1 MIQEKTHK
9 LFNLKK
15 TDKYSQKHIQSMSK
29 DLSADENLKKFKS
42 HKSYN
47 TTNSKNHKK
56 MPSTIINGTKDNKII
71 SINLNILPREKK
83 NSYAR
88 EKMTDIK
95 PTSSKKIFN
104 NAFSPNSTAHSQI
117 LKNKTNWVKKNSND
131 ANKTNYSMN
140 SNINANNIKN
150 ITNNNINNKKPIMN
164 KLLNDHSIQE
174 LETEENEI
182 INDKNI
188 NNKNK
193 ANNNINN
200 INVNINYN
208 NNNTPKK
215 KNNLKI
221 NENSFSINTYN
232 LNNNLNTNNN
242 LNRELLIY
250 SKKGYKEKVLEIISQ
265 DNLDINY
272 QNENGWT
279 ALHYACD
286 EGNLKIVE
294 ILIKAHSNINI
305 KNNDKKTPLHI
316 SVTRGYFDITKLL
329 VENGGDLTAIDN
341 EKNNIIHIC
350 SIYGYNELLTYL
362 LNKNSSLV
370 YSKNLFGST
379 PLNLAKKKETKSII
393 EKFMK
398 INPPLTSRKKSKKAM
413 SHNNNVFNNHIN
425 PNYLNSND
433 PISKIKIHKTNQN
446 QIKALM
452 IPINKYNYKN
462 IGNLININNDKNKYN
477 SKAKF
482 ENIIKINNKINNSN
496 NRYKNNENFS
506 PSPSDNKIN
515 TNVKYN
521 PKNAN
526 TSSSCKKKIIFNIN
540 LAENSNSL
548 YTSKDINIFHYN
560 TASQNKK
567 NSKGQFNVTYNSPIK
582 SKNSKDAFNKNK
594 NININSN
601 IKNNIGKKL
610 NTIIKIEKN
619 SNDKTLSNS
628 NAKKISNKSKSK
640 FDINIKKNLL
650 NNISNFKSNINI
662 NNSTNININNL
673 KKKKSKP
680 SNANYL
686 NQKQKSK
693 LIQKESKT
701 ALNNQNNILSNTI
714 SKSINNNQNNAM
726 HYLTSHRTISL
737 PGFMENKSKNK
748 DKNINQNNAV
758 IENNQS
764 INNNINN
771 SAIQN
776 KNKSKNKKTKSDL
789 TNENIHKN
797 NKNSALKPKTNIN
810 INENVVTVNKF
821 NKNMSAYKIANNKIS
836 LNNNSINNNNNLNNN
851 VAFDYNEQKLK
862 LTEEKGSFK
871 IGQIYTDEEENNFIE
886 DLDEEELTNNNIKNS
901 NNTNTNILINDSNN
915 TNILINDSN
924 SVITNEKD
932 KDKEKNKDKDKE
944 KDKEKNSKKE
954 NQIKYNTNKAS
965 QRPSN
970 KNDSSYFN
978 INNTSSS
985 YKKNTNTNNTGLDDT
1000 NSKIIN
1006 NFDYNDN
1013 NENISNF
1020 SNNNNNNNNIN
1031 NKDNHANI
1039 NTNNNESKDNNLHSS
1054 DIENE
1059 YFNNVDEN
1067 SESNDYDSEDN
1078 NNNTNPKEKI
1088 GPSNFIC
1095 LALLGQGSFG
1105 EVYLVQEK
1113 NTLNYYAMKVLD
1125 KKRIEKQNIFKYAMT
1140 ERNVLSIINFPFIVK
1155 LNYAFQTK
1163 EKLFLLLDYCPG
1175 GDLSKQLQIQTRF
1188 SEDKAKFY
1196 ICEITLAL
1204 GELHKKD
1211 IIFRDL
1217 KPDNIVIDKEG
1228 HAMLTDFGLS
1238 REGVN
1243 EKHIAKSFCGSIA
1256 YLAPEMLSRT
1266 GHGKAVDWYLLGVCF
1281 YEMLVGIPPYF
1292 SNNQE
1297 QIFKNIEKAELFIPN
1312 FVSKKAQKFLRDL
1325 LKKDPVNRL
1334 GSKRDVEEIKEH
1346 PYMNGVD
1353 WDKVLK
1359 RQYIPPPIIQ
1369 KSNYLNFFEQPKIF
1383 MDNNN
1388 KNGEN
1393 NKNIGPNY
1401 KNEQGNIYEG
1411 WSFVMGPGK
1420 NTENENENK

>member
-47 TTNSKNHKK
+47 TANSKNHKK
-56 MPSTIINGTKDNKII
+56 MPSTIINGSKDNKII

-117 LKNKTNWVKKNSND
+117 LKNKTKWMKSKNNNEIGD
-131 ANKTNYSMN
+131 NNKTNFSINNNMN
-140 SNINANNIKN
+140 G
-150 ITNNNINNKKPIMN
+150 NNINNITTKKPIMN
-164 KLLNDHSIQE
+164 KLLSDHSIQE
-174 LETEENEI
+174 LDTEENEI
-182 INDKNI
+182 INEKNI

-193 ANNNINN
+193 GNNNINN
-200 INVNINYN
+200 INVNINY
-208 NNNTPKK
+208 NNTPKK

-265 DNLDINY
+265 ENLDINY

-329 VENGGDLTAIDN
+329 VENGGDLTVIDN

-350 SIYGYNELLTYL
+350 SIYGHNELLTYL

-370 YSKNLFGST
+370 YCKNLFGNT

-393 EKFMK
+393 EKYMK
-398 INPPLTSRKKSKKAM
+398 INPPLTSRKKSKKGM
-413 SHNNNVFNNHIN
+413 VHNNTNIYDNHNFALN

-433 PISKIKIHKTNQN
+433 PISKIKIHKTNQS

-462 IGNLININNDKNKYN
+462 IGNIININDKNKNN
-477 SKAKF
+477 SKPKF
-482 ENIIKINNKINNSN
+482 DGVVKINNKINNNNSN
-496 NRYKNNENFS
+496 PRYKNNDNFS
-506 PSPSDNKIN
+506 PSPSENKN
-515 TNVKYN
+515 NSNNKYN

-548 YTSKDINIFHYN
+548 YTAKDINIFHYN
-560 TASQNKK
+560 TSSQNKK
-567 NSKGQFNVTYNSPIK
+567 NSKGQFNVTYNSPMK
-582 SKNSKDAFNKNK
+582 SKNSKNAFTKNV
-594 NININSN
+594 NINSN
-601 IKNNIGKKL
+601 LKNNYGKKL

-628 NAKKISNKSKSK
+628 NAKKINNKSKSK
-640 FDINIKKNLL
+640 FDISIKKNLI
-650 NNISNFKSNINI
+650 NNITNFRNNINI
-662 NNSTNININNL
+662 NNSTNINPNNY

-680 SNANYL
+680 SNINQL
-686 NQKQKSK
+686 NQKQKSN
-693 LIQKESKT
+693 LFQKESKT
-701 ALNNQNNILSNTI
+701 SLNNKNNNNNILSNTI
-714 SKSINNNQNNAM
+714 NKSINSNQNSAM

-737 PGFMENKSKNK
+737 PGFMDNKSKNK
-748 DKNINQNNAV
+748 DKNLNQNNNNL
-758 IENNQS
+758 ENDQS
-764 INNNINN
+764 INNINN

-776 KNKSKNKKTKSDL
+776 KNKSRSKKTKSDL
-789 TNENIHKN
+789 TNENIHKSTKIN
-797 NKNSALKPKTNIN
+797 GNNIN
-810 INENVVTVNKF
+810 MNLNDNIVTVNKF
-821 NKNMSAYKIANNKIS
+821 NKNMSAYKIANSKIT
-836 LNNNSINNNNNLNNN
+836 LNNNSKTNNTNSNININNHLPLD
-851 VAFDYNEQKLK
+851 FSDQKQK
-862 LTEEKGSFK
+862 LTEEKGESFK

-886 DLDEEELTNNNIKNS
+886 DLDEEELTNNNYKN
-901 NNTNTNILINDSNN
+901 NNN
-915 TNILINDSN
+915 TNILINDS
-924 SVITNEKD
+924 SSLITN
-932 KDKEKNKDKDKE
+932 DKEKE
-944 KDKEKNSKKE
+944 KDKEKKE
-954 NQIKYNTNKAS
+954 NINKLNTNKSS

-970 KNDSSYFN
+970 KNQGSYFN
-978 INNTSSS
+978 INNNSSS
-985 YKKNTNTNNTGLDDT
+985 YKKNTNTNNTALDDS

-1006 NFDYNDN
+1006 NFDLNDN
-1013 NENISNF
+1013 EN
-1020 SNNNNNNNNIN
+1020 
-1031 NKDNHANI
+1031 NI
-1039 NTNNNESKDNNLHSS
+1039 NTNNNTNTNVLKENIQNN

-1067 SESNDYDSEDN
+1067 SESNDYDSED

-1113 NTLNYYAMKVLD
+1113 NTFNFYAMKVLD

-1196 ICEITLAL
+1196 ICEIALAL

-1256 YLAPEMLSRT
+1256 YLAPEMLSRK

-1325 LKKDPVNRL
+1325 LKKDPATRL

-1346 PYMNGVD
+1346 PYMAGVE
-1353 WDKVLK
+1353 WDKVLQ
-1359 RQYIPPPIIQ
+1359 RQYNPPPIIQ

-1383 MDNNN
+1383 VDNN
-1388 KNGEN
+1388 KNKDTEKN
-1393 NKNIGPNY
+1393 NKNINQVY
-1401 KNEQGNIYEG
+1401 TNEQGGNLYEG
-1411 WSFVMGPGK
+1411 WSFVQGVP
-1420 NTENENENK
+1420 NNNENGMK

>member
-1 MIQEKTHK
+1 MIQERTQK

-15 TDKYSQKHIQSMSK
+15 NDKYSQKHIQSMSK
-29 DLSADENLKKFKS
+29 DLSNEENLKKFKS

-47 TTNSKNHKK
+47 TANSKNHKK
-56 MPSTIINGTKDNKII
+56 MPSTIINGNKDNKII

-83 NSYAR
+83 PSHTR
-88 EKMTDIK
+88 EKLTDIK
-95 PTSSKKIFN
+95 PTSSKKIFST
-104 NAFSPNSTAHSQI
+104 ALSPNSTINSQI
-117 LKNKTNWVKKNSND
+117 LKNKTNWIKSKSEMNEV
-131 ANKTNYSMN
+131 NKANYSMN
-140 SNINANNIKN
+140 NINANNS
-150 ITNNNINNKKPIMN
+150 NNTTSKKSCMN
-164 KLLNDHSIQE
+164 KLLNDQSIQE
-174 LETEENEI
+174 LETEENDL
-182 INDKNI
+182 INDKN
-188 NNKNK
+188 NKRK
-193 ANNNINN
+193 GNNNINN

-208 NNNTPKK
+208 NTPKK
-215 KNNLKI
+215 KNNIKI
-221 NENSFSINTYN
+221 NENSFSINTEN
-232 LNNNLNTNNN
+232 INNNNNLNININNN
-242 LNRELLIY
+242 NSLNRELLIY
-250 SKKGYKEKVLEIISQ
+250 SKKGYKEKVLEIISKE
-265 DNLDINY
+265 NLDINY

-329 VENGGDLTAIDN
+329 IENGGDLNALDS
-341 EKNNIIHIC
+341 EKNNLIHLC
-350 SIYGYNELLTYL
+350 SMYGHNELLTYL
-362 LNKNSSLV
+362 LNKNSGLI
-370 YSKNLFGST
+370 YNKNLFGNI
-379 PLNLAKKKETKSII
+379 PLHLAKKKETKII
-393 EKFMK
+393 LEKYMRM
-398 INPPLTSRKKSKKAM
+398 NPPLTQRKKSKKGININNNNNNINNNNIYNN
-413 SHNNNVFNNHIN
+413 HNNNNNHNIN
-425 PNYLNSND
+425 HNYLNSND
-433 PISKIKIHKTNQN
+433 PISKIKIHKTNQS

-452 IPINKYNYKN
+452 IPINKNNYKN
-462 IGNLININNDKNKYN
+462 IGNLININDKIRYN
-477 SKAKF
+477 SKSKF
-482 ENIIKINNKINNSN
+482 ENQIKIKNKINNYN
-496 NRYKNNENFS
+496 NFS
-506 PSPSDNKIN
+506 PTESKNNNFKYEHKNIN
-515 TNVKYN
+515 S
-521 PKNAN
+521 
-526 TSSSCKKKIIFNIN
+526 SSSCKKKIIFNIN

-548 YTSKDINIFHYN
+548 YSSKDVNIFHYN
-560 TASQNKK
+560 TSSQNKK
-567 NSKGQFNVTYNSPIK
+567 NSKNQFNVEPNKTFNSPLK
-582 SKNSKDAFNKNK
+582 SKKSKDAFCANK

-601 IKNNIGKKL
+601 KNNYGKRL

-619 SNDKTLSNS
+619 LNDKTLSNS
-628 NAKKISNKSKSK
+628 NAKKINNKSKSK
-640 FDINIKKNLL
+640 FDINIKKNLI
-650 NNISNFKSNINI
+650 NNISDFKNNNNI
-662 NNSTNININNL
+662 NNSTNINPNNY

-680 SNANYL
+680 IYGNYL
-686 NQKQKSK
+686 DQKKKSK
-693 LIQKESKT
+693 YIQKESKT
-701 ALNNQNNILSNTI
+701 
-714 SKSINNNQNNAM
+714 SINNNNIIINANKNSANNTNQTNNAI

-737 PGFMENKSKNK
+737 PGFMENKSNHK
-748 DKNINQNNAV
+748 DKNIIQINNN
-758 IENNQS
+758 ILEKNQS

-771 SAIQN
+771 SAIN
-776 KNKSKNKKTKSDL
+776 KKKKTKSDL
-789 TNENIHKN
+789 NNENIIKSN
-797 NKNSALKPKTNIN
+797 LSNKKNSNIN
-810 INENVVTVNKF
+810 NRVKGNINVNKF
-821 NKNMSAYKIANNKIS
+821 NKNMSAYKLDNNKIN
-836 LNNNSINNNNNLNNN
+836 LNNNSINSNNISNNLIY
-851 VAFDYNEQKLK
+851 DYNEQHTNAKI
-862 LTEEKGSFK
+862 TEDKGTFK

-886 DLDEEELTNNNIKNS
+886 DLDEEELTNNNNNNNNFKN
-901 NNTNTNILINDSNN
+901 NNNNILINDSS
-915 TNILINDSN
+915 II
-924 SVITNEKD
+924 NEK
-932 KDKEKNKDKDKE
+932 EK
-944 KDKEKNSKKE
+944 SCKKE
-954 NQIKYNTNKAS
+954 NNIIFSTNKAS

-970 KNDSSYFN
+970 KNESSYFN
-978 INNTSSS
+978 INNNSST
-985 YKKNTNTNNTGLDDT
+985 YQKNTSNTGLDDMT
-1000 NSKIIN
+1000 
-1006 NFDYNDN
+1006 
-1013 NENISNF
+1013 
-1020 SNNNNNNNNIN
+1020 NNNIN
-1031 NKDNHANI
+1031 NFEYND
-1039 NTNNNESKDNNLHSS
+1039 NTNNIESKENNIQKNEI
-1054 DIENE
+1054 DNE
-1059 YFNNVDEN
+1059 YFNNIDEM
-1067 SESNDYDSEDN
+1067 SESNDYDSDD

-1113 NTLNYYAMKVLD
+1113 NSLNYYAMKVLD

-1196 ICEITLAL
+1196 ICEIALAL

-1312 FVSKKAQKFLRDL
+1312 FVSKKAQKFMRDL
-1325 LKKDPVNRL
+1325 LKKDPMTRL

-1353 WDKVLK
+1353 WDKVYR

-1383 MDNNN
+1383 VDNNESKNKGKNN
-1388 KNGEN
+1388 KNWN
-1393 NKNIGPNY
+1393 QINS
-1401 KNEQGNIYEG
+1401 NEQGENIYEG
-1411 WSFVMGPGK
+1411 WSFVQGPV
-1420 NTENENENK
+1420 NNNENKNNKEIKSNKKIQK

>member
-1 MIQEKTHK
+1 MIQERTHK

-15 TDKYSQKHIQSMSK
+15 SDKYNLKHIQSMSN

-56 MPSTIINGTKDNKII
+56 IPSTIINGPKDNKII
-71 SINLNILPREKK
+71 SINLNILQREKK
-83 NSYAR
+83 NSNTR
-88 EKMTDIK
+88 EKLTDIK
-95 PTSSKKIFN
+95 PSSSKQIFTT
-104 NAFSPNSTAHSQI
+104 ALSPNSTAHSQI
-117 LKNKTNWVKKNSND
+117 LKNKTNWAKQKSSNEI
-131 ANKTNYSMN
+131 NPKIKTNYSIN
-140 SNINANNIKN
+140 NINVNNANNTTSKKN
-150 ITNNNINNKKPIMN
+150 CLK
-164 KLLNDHSIQE
+164 KLLNDQSIQE

-182 INDKNI
+182 INEKNTS
-188 NNKNK
+188 NKNK
-193 ANNNINN
+193 TNNNINN
-200 INVNINYN
+200 INVNINY
-208 NNNTPKK
+208 NNTPKK

-232 LNNNLNTNNN
+232 LNNNLNIINNNN

-265 DNLDINY
+265 KNLDINY
-272 QNENGWT
+272 QNEDGFT

-294 ILIKAHSNINI
+294 ILIKAHANINI

-329 VENGGDLTAIDN
+329 VENGGDITAVDN
-341 EKNNIIHIC
+341 EKNNLIHLC
-350 SIYGYNELLTYL
+350 CIYGYNELLSYL

-370 YSKNLFGST
+370 YNKNIFGNIPLYLSK
-379 PLNLAKKKETKSII
+379 KIETKKII
-393 EKFMK
+393 EKYMK
-398 INPPLTSRKKSKKAM
+398 INSSLTSRKKSKKGINQ
-413 SHNNNVFNNHIN
+413 SNNIYNHNNINISNNIN
-425 PNYLNSND
+425 PNES
-433 PISKIKIHKTNQN
+433 ISKIKIHKTNQN

-452 IPINKYNYKN
+452 IPINKGNYKN
-462 IGNLININNDKNKYN
+462 IANIISINDKHKYN
-477 SKAKF
+477 SKSKMDST
-482 ENIIKINNKINNSN
+482 IKINNKINNSN
-496 NRYKNNENFS
+496 NSNNRYKNNEYFS
-506 PSPSDNKIN
+506 PSPSDNKANIN
-515 TNVKYN
+515 IKYN

-540 LAENSNSL
+540 LSENSNSL
-548 YTSKDINIFHYN
+548 FTSKDINIFHYN
-560 TASQNKK
+560 TSSQNKK
-567 NSKGQFNVTYNSPIK
+567 NSKCHFNAEPNKTYNSPIK
-582 SKNSKDAFNKNK
+582 GKNSKDAFNKNI
-594 NININSN
+594 NTNINSN
-601 IKNNIGKKL
+601 NNKNCGKKL
-610 NTIIKIEKN
+610 NTIIKIDKN
-619 SNDKTLSNS
+619 LNGKTLSNS
-628 NAKKISNKSKSK
+628 NVKKLCNKSKNK
-640 FDINIKKNLL
+640 FDINIKKNILDNL
-650 NNISNFKSNINI
+650 SNNNNKNNPNV
-662 NNSTNININNL
+662 NNSTNINPNN
-673 KKKKSKP
+673 
-680 SNANYL
+680 Y
-686 NQKQKSK
+686 QKQKSK
-693 LIQKESKT
+693 PGYGNYQKQKSKYIPKDSKT
-701 ALNNQNNILSNTI
+701 SLNNNNNLLSNTI
-714 SKSINNNQNNAM
+714 NKSNNNTQNNNAM

-748 DKNINQNNAV
+748 DKYKNMNKL
-758 IENNQS
+758 ENNQS

-776 KNKSKNKKTKSDL
+776 KSKNKKSKNDL
-789 TNENIHKN
+789 INDNNNKDDINNSIQNKN
-797 NKNSALKPKTNIN
+797 NIN
-810 INENVVTVNKF
+810 KANDNLTTINKF
-821 NKNMSAYKIANNKIS
+821 NKNMSAYKINNNTIN
-836 LNNNSINNNNNLNNN
+836 LNNNSLSNNSNNNLTH
-851 VAFDYNEQKLK
+851 DYNEQKPK
-862 LTEEKGSFK
+862 IAEEKDSFK
-871 IGQIYTDEEENNFIE
+871 IGQIYTDEDENNLIE
-886 DLDEEELTNNNIKNS
+886 DLDEEELTNIHKNS
-901 NNTNTNILINDSNN
+901 NKSNILINDS
-915 TNILINDSN
+915 S
-924 SVITNEKD
+924 ITT
-932 KDKEKNKDKDKE
+932 KEKE
-944 KDKEKNSKKE
+944 KDKNIIKDNNSKYKS
-954 NQIKYNTNKAS
+954 NKTTK
-965 QRPSN
+965 RPSN

-978 INNTSSS
+978 VNNTSSS
-985 YKKNTNTNNTGLDDT
+985 YKKNTNINNNGLDDT

-1006 NFDYNDN
+1006 NFDYSDN
-1013 NENISNF
+1013 NEN
-1020 SNNNNNNNNIN
+1020 
-1031 NKDNHANI
+1031 
-1039 NTNNNESKDNNLHSS
+1039 KDNNENN
-1054 DIENE
+1054 IQNNEIINE

-1067 SESNDYDSEDN
+1067 SESNDYDSED
-1078 NNNTNPKEKI
+1078 NNTNPKEKI

-1196 ICEITLAL
+1196 ICEIALAL

-1325 LKKDPVNRL
+1325 LKKDPMNRL
-1334 GSKRDVEEIKEH
+1334 GTKRDVEEIKEH
-1346 PYMNGVD
+1346 PYMKGVD

-1359 RQYIPPPIIQ
+1359 REYVPPPIIQ

-1383 MDNNN
+1383 VDNMGNREIV
-1388 KNGEN
+1388 KN
-1393 NKNIGPNY
+1393 NKNINQIY
-1401 KNEQGNIYEG
+1401 INEKGENIYEG
-1411 WSFVMGPGK
+1411 WSFVQGPTNNNEK
-1420 NTENENENK
+1420 ENEEKSNKDK